1 MDSKKNYP
9 FLINSLTLL
18 SNAVGTVVS
27 IEGKPWR
34 QILREAADAIAELSS
49 PWTHVSTGG
58 NLPLLENHYE
68 DPEGADSYDCSRRV
82 LGRESVDAPVKIVIY
97 LRDSEG
103 KTYWVSDED
112 EILRIAWWAPLP
124 E

>member
-34 QILREAADAIAELSS
+34 QILREAAAAIAELSS
-49 PWTHVSTGG
+49 PRTHVSTGG
-58 NLPLLENHYE
+58 NLPLL
-68 DPEGADSYDCSRRV
+68 PLCSA
-82 LGRESVDAPVKIVIY
+82 AP
-97 LRDSEG
+97 RFPD
-103 KTYWVSDED
+103 
-112 EILRIAWWAPLP
+112 
-124 E
+124 